1 MLNDEILKALIEGI
15 IYIAPEPVTLDGILK
30 TLEGEDRERVKA
42 KLDELVAD
50 YEQNVHGIQVRQV
63 ANGYKFSTKAEHH
76 EILRK
81 YVKSLKPAIRLSKP
95 ALETLAVIAYRQPV
109 TMPEI
114 EEIRGVDSG
123 GVIHTLLEKKLVVTS
138 GRKAVVGRP
147 ILYRTSKD
155 FLVHFGLKD
164 VGELPSLKEFEE
176 LAKRALGSEWAE
188 GEAPAATGEAAAS
201 PNAEG
206 STVAVEG
213 AAETSEQSLPPATG
227 EAVPLDA
234 VVAVEPVPAAAEKSS
249 TENVEHPPVVDE
261 TVPGETPVAVEP
273 VPAAAEESSTENGE
287 LPPVVEEMVP
297 SEVPETVETTPGGA
311 EEPSTENI
319 ELPPVVDET
328 VPAETPVA
336 VEPVPAA
343 AEESSTENVELP
355 PVAEE
360 IVPTAVPVE
369 TGPVP
374 ALPEEAGTVNLDEH
388 PAPPEETVPPV
399 DAESIPQEDTGTTAQ
414 ETHSSDE
421 ELPAESADNSTPA
434 ITEPTSATD
443 SLAAPEDHEPK
454 A

>member
-188 GEAPAATGEAAAS
+188 GEAPAAAGEAAAPPS
-201 PNAEG
+201 AEV
-206 STVAVEG
+206 SAVAVEG
-213 AAETSEQSLPPATG
+213 AAETPEQSLPPATG
-227 EAVPLDA
+227 EAVPLD
-234 VVAVEPVPAAAEKSS
+234 PV
-249 TENVEHPPVVDE
+249 
-261 TVPGETPVAVEP
+261 VAVEP
-273 VPAAAEESSTENGE
+273 VPAAAEESSTENVE
-287 LPPVVEEMVP
+287 HPPVVEEMVP
-297 SEVPETVETTPGGA
+297 SEVPETVETTPAEA

-319 ELPPVVDET
+319 ELPSVVDET

-336 VEPVPAA
+336 IEPVPAA

-369 TGPVP
+369 TEPVP
-374 ALPEEAGTVNLDEH
+374 ALPEEAGAVNLDEH

-421 ELPAESADNSTPA
+421 ELQAESADNSTPA

-443 SLAAPEDHEPK
+443 SMAAPEDHEPK
-454 A
+454 S